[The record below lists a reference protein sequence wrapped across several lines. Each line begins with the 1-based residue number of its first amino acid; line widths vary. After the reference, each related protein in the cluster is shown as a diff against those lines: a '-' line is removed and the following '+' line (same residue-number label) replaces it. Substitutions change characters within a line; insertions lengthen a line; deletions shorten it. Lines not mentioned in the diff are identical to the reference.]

1 MGKVRRS
8 TGLDDGIDGI
18 WGYGIH
24 HTSMRMTCRSPRM
37 VTSHDI
43 TCQEGIG
50 ITTDDGQTL
59 DVEKSAD
66 FGFDRTLDGHQL
78 ASIWEGIESGGRAD
92 HWPSCA
98 CCQTLL

>member
-1 MGKVRRS
+1 MPFHLKVTKADSGATSGTSDDPRTPVRRNFWELSSLDPS
-8 TGLDDGIDGI
+8 TWPVFGI
-18 WGYGIH
+18 
-24 HTSMRMTCRSPRM
+24 TN
-37 VTSHDI
+37 
-43 TCQEGIG
+43 EGIG

-92 HWPSCA
+92 H
-98 CCQTLL
+98 